1 MRSQS
6 PHVPRWAQK
15 RTEKRAAEWGA
26 QRVLLAYPLSR
37 ALFAVAFVV
46 LPLAGLVSVAA
57 PLAII
62 AAAGSAAQVGVGV
75 GLMVLMAVLY
85 GGVGLLVADAF
96 RTSLLATTWG
106 VELRQPFFRT
116 RALRW
121 EEIHRVE
128 VRTHG
133 YWTGSSEFVLTT
145 GERILSKATGPRRA
159 LYNGYRLR
167 DFRGP
172 GGVALSPTTAELV
185 RLHRAWLDGHLT

>member
-1 MRSQS
+1 MR
-6 PHVPRWAQK
+6 HHTRVPRWAQK
-15 RTEKRAAEWGA
+15 RTEKRAEGWGQ

-37 ALFAVAFVV
+37 AVFAVVFVV
-46 LPLAGLVSVAA
+46 LPLAGLVFVAA

-85 GGVGLLVADAF
+85 GGVSLLVADAF
-96 RTSLLATTWG
+96 RTSLLATPWG

-145 GERILSKATGPRRA
+145 GERILSKATDPRRA
-159 LYNGYRLR
+159 FYNGYRLR

-185 RLHRAWLDGHLT
+185 RLHRAWLDGQLA